1 MDRELIAEVIKS
13 LQQGKRCA
21 LATIIQVKGSAPREA
36 GTRMLISADGHIQ
49 GTVGGGCAEAAI
61 RQRAL
66 MVLDRGRPEIYH
78 LDLTADTAEDE
89 GMVCGGV
96 MDVFIEPLEVIGEC

>member
-1 MDRELIAEVIKS
+1 MDRELINEAIKS
-13 LQQGKRCA
+13 MQQGERCA

-36 GTRMLISADGHIQ
+36 GTRMLIGADGRIQ

-66 MVLDRGRPEIYH
+66 LVLESGRPEIYH

-96 MDVFIEPLEVIGEC
+96 MDVFIEPLEV